1 MVTLK
6 DFYKGRDITF
16 KASLSPEIEKESLVT
31 VERVNL
37 LLSKYRIETRNYD
50 TAYVTSGWRPSA
62 INAATVGAAKGS
74 KHLTGQAC
82 DLSDESGK
90 LDEWLM
96 TPIGTK
102 ALEDCMLWH
111 EHPRDTPKWVHV
123 QTVPPGS
130 RNRHFYAK

>member
-1 MVTLK
+1 VLTLK
-6 DFYKGRDITF
+6 DFYKGRDVAF
-16 KASLSPEIEKESLVT
+16 KASLTPAIEKESSVT
-31 VERVNL
+31 IARVNL

-50 TAYVTSGWRPSA
+50 TIHVTSGWRPPA
-62 INAATVGAAKGS
+62 INAATPNAAKAS
-74 KHLTGQAC
+74 KHLLGQAC
-82 DLSDESGK
+82 DLSDENGK

-96 TPIGTK
+96 TATGTK

-130 RNRHFYAK
+130 KNRHFYAK